1 MDEITQGQYINI
13 IFFTQKTFELTQ
25 IIALSMQISTMHIFF
40 CIYLIIKVST
50 KNWMTKINADFIYF
64 LFFTILFI

>member
-50 KNWMTKINADFIYF
+50 KNWMTNINADFIYF